1 MSDRPEFNYVYYIG
15 HAAKVGGRILDHG
28 CGLFARSDDRTLAT
42 LDVLR
47 GIAILLVLVAH
58 FLPFDGPIANAMLL
72 SCANAGVILFFFLSG
87 FLMDRTFAQDSQILP
102 YVVRRAFRILPMY
115 WISIILIFLLEREW
129 SVRDAIANATFTTQV
144 MHVSRMSG
152 VYWTLY
158 VEVAFYALVPILWRL
173 GPVIS
178 YWSPF
183 ALAAVFTGAWLAGL
197 SANSA
202 FFYLVYCLIGMQFGL
217 WHRGKL
223 SGAALAVSMIAVV
236 IGSSVLP
243 IVSPFLGLAPLVCGL
258 LLYAALRYPIRFGLF
273 EIFGDVSYS
282 WYLLHPIVGYRAMDI
297 ALSIGCQR
305 WLAAIFGV
313 STAFVLSA
321 ASFLIIERPMIK
333 LGKGLIRMRRTGLW
347 ASVKLYL
354 PG

>member
-144 MHVSRMSG
+144 MHVRS
-152 VYWTLY
+152 
-158 VEVAFYALVPILWRL
+158 
-173 GPVIS
+173 
-178 YWSPF
+178 
-183 ALAAVFTGAWLAGL
+183 
-197 SANSA
+197 
-202 FFYLVYCLIGMQFGL
+202 
-217 WHRGKL
+217 
-223 SGAALAVSMIAVV
+223 
-236 IGSSVLP
+236 
-243 IVSPFLGLAPLVCGL
+243 L
-258 LLYAALRYPIRFGLF
+258 LDALRRGCILCARADLVATRPRHI
-273 EIFGDVSYS
+273 
-282 WYLLHPIVGYRAMDI
+282 LLVAVRTCGCVHRRLARGSVG
-297 ALSIGCQR
+297 
-305 WLAAIFGV
+305 
-313 STAFVLSA
+313 
-321 ASFLIIERPMIK
+321 E
-333 LGKGLIRMRRTGLW
+333 
-347 ASVKLYL
+347 
-354 PG
+354 